1 MQADSIDDLSVLRAP
16 ISVRLDADVRETV
29 EAEAKAQ
36 GISLA
41 SYLRQLAAKAARD
54 VRRARIRADSAA
66 VARHIAT
73 DPAARDFMAD
83 WGTPGNEAL

>member
-1 MQADSIDDLSVLRAP
+1 MLAP
-16 ISVRLDADVRETV
+16 ISVRLAPDVRATL

-36 GISLA
+36 GIGLA

-66 VARHIAT
+66 VARHVAT
-73 DPAARDFMAD
+73 NPDAREFMAD
-83 WGTPGNEAL
+83 WGTPDAEGR

>member
-1 MQADSIDDLSVLRAP
+1 MLAP
-16 ISVRLDADVRETV
+16 ISVRLAPDVRETL

-36 GISLA
+36 GIGLA

-66 VARHIAT
+66 VARHVAT
-73 DPAARDFMAD
+73 NPDAREFMAD
-83 WGTPGNEAL
+83 WGTPDAEGR

>member
-1 MQADSIDDLSVLRAP
+1 MRAP
-16 ISVRLDADVRETV
+16 ISVRLDPDVRATL

-36 GISLA
+36 GIGLA

-66 VARHIAT
+66 VARHVAT
-73 DPAARDFMAD
+73 DPDAREFMAD
-83 WGTPGNEAL
+83 WGTPDAEGR